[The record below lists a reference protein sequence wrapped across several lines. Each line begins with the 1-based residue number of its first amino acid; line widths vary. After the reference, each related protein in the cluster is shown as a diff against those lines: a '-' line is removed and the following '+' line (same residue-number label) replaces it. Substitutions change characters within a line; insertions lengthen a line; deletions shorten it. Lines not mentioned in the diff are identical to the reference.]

1 MSLQLYNTLTGR
13 KEAFVPLEPGRVRM
27 YSCGPT
33 TYNFFHIGNARS
45 FVFPDLL
52 KRFLRFKGFDVLH
65 VQNLTDVDDKIIQ
78 RAQELGVSFRR
89 VAERYGEAYFE
100 DLMRLGCQPPDV
112 NPRASH
118 HISQIIEII
127 QKLIERGYAYRANG
141 DVYYRVDRFDGY
153 GKLSRQTLSDLV
165 AGARVEVGDKKEHPA
180 DFALWKAAKD
190 GEPAWDSPWGPGR
203 PGWHIECSAMSMTY
217 LGSTFDIHTGGA
229 DLVFPHHENEIAQS
243 EAATGEPFVRYWLHV
258 GYINIDGEKMS
269 KSRHNFILVREM
281 FKTVAPE
288 AVRLFLISK
297 HYRSPIDFS
306 EEELEATARGWR
318 RLLGVKARLDRVFE
332 GADVDPLPSRE
343 RVAMALWE
351 SDRDDKGLPQPQ
363 ALAAG
368 ASRELWQETANAWRR
383 FGQAMDDDLNSAL
396 AVGALFDLSR
406 AINRYL
412 DGAGADAGGEAART
426 AAADEAFQVADGVFH
441 RLSDV
446 LGLNVAAGQGA
457 SHVTDERVKALEGV
471 VDSILQLRDEA
482 RRNKNWELADQ
493 LRDRL
498 AAHGI
503 QVEDGPAG
511 SRWTW
516 K

>member
-1 MSLQLYNTLTGR
+1 
-13 KEAFVPLEPGRVRM
+13 
-27 YSCGPT
+27 
-33 TYNFFHIGNARS
+33 
-45 FVFPDLL
+45 
-52 KRFLRFKGFDVLH
+52 
-65 VQNLTDVDDKIIQ
+65 
-78 RAQELGVSFRR
+78 
-89 VAERYGEAYFE
+89 
-100 DLMRLGCQPPDV
+100 
-112 NPRASH
+112 
-118 HISQIIEII
+118 
-127 QKLIERGYAYRANG
+127 
-141 DVYYRVDRFDGY
+141 
-153 GKLSRQTLSDLV
+153 
-165 AGARVEVGDKKEHPA
+165 
-180 DFALWKAAKD
+180 
-190 GEPAWDSPWGPGR
+190 
-203 PGWHIECSAMSMTY
+203 
-217 LGSTFDIHTGGA
+217 
-229 DLVFPHHENEIAQS
+229 
-243 EAATGEPFVRYWLHV
+243 
-258 GYINIDGEKMS
+258 
-269 KSRHNFILVREM
+269 
-281 FKTVAPE
+281 
-288 AVRLFLISK
+288 
-297 HYRSPIDFS
+297 
-306 EEELEATARGWR
+306 
-318 RLLGVKARLDRVFE
+318 
-332 GADVDPLPSRE
+332 
-343 RVAMALWE
+343 
-351 SDRDDKGLPQPQ
+351 PQ

-471 VDSILQLRDEA
+471 VDSILQLRDEG